1 MKKFLKIISVT
12 LCVAIFVML
21 FSSCNLFLHGGDFVL
36 MADRYS
42 IQPTGTD
49 FPELFFYDKDGN
61 EIKNTASITVYVDG
75 EKVKRRRVTL
85 TEEKTVSVYAEYNGM
100 RSNTIFV
107 TGEFASNL
115 PIIIIDTDGKQVSQ
129 YRETEGTFYLYD
141 RDFKGITDYGANA
154 TPSVV
159 SDCTVKIRGQ
169 SSALIYDKKQ
179 YKIHLQNEDGSNNN
193 ISLLGMPKE
202 NDWIINGTYGDTT
215 VMHNYLVY
223 SLAAQ
228 MDFGWAPRVRYCE
241 AYVTKDKDNLKDDEY
256 LGLFVLMESIKI
268 DENRVN
274 VTKGN
279 KNSNPEDIGYI
290 FAKDKGVDNSNS
302 INTRY
307 DTYKLEAPSADNI
320 SASQKKYLRDKIQAF
335 EDVLYSNNF
344 KDEQTGYRAYFDAD
358 SYIDAILLTELTKNI
373 DGIRLSTYFKMD
385 TDGIIRYGAVWD
397 YDISCGTC
405 DYGMSSHLPL
415 YFVCLDPNYRYAKD
429 NVYQWLDRMM
439 EDEWFRNRLVERYRE
454 LRETVFAEENIQGII
469 DAAYYEALEGATRNG
484 KRWPALYNGSKVWP
498 NKYMFDSYTEAVNDL
513 KTWLHKRVAWL
524 DENIGWVNG
533 EKQSYGNPTDYNRY
547 L

>member
-1 MKKFLKIISVT
+1 MKKILRIISVI
-12 LCVAIFVML
+12 LCVATFVTL

-49 FPELFFYDKDGN
+49 FPELFFFDKEGN
-61 EIKNTASITVYVDG
+61 EIKNTASVTVYVDG
-75 EKVKRRRVTL
+75 ERVKRRRVTL
-85 TEEKTVSVYAEYNGM
+85 TEEKTVPVYAEYNGM

-107 TGEFASNL
+107 TGEFTSNL
-115 PIIIIDTDGKQVSQ
+115 PVIVIDTDGKKVNNF
-129 YRETEGTFYLYD
+129 RETDGTFYLYD
-141 RDFKGITDYGANA
+141 RDVHGNTNYGKNA
-154 TPSVV
+154 SPVVV

-169 SSALIYDKKQ
+169 SSAQIYDKKQ
-179 YKIHLQNEDGSNNN
+179 YKIHLENADGTNNN
-193 ISLLGMPKE
+193 IALLGMPQE

-223 SLAAQ
+223 KLAAE

-241 AYVTKDKDNLKDDEY
+241 AYITSDKDNMTDDEY

-268 DENRVN
+268 DANRVN
-274 VTKGN
+274 VTKGD
-279 KNSNPEDIGYI
+279 KTSKPEDIGYV
-290 FAKDKGVDNSNS
+290 FARDKGVDNSNALR
-302 INTRY
+302 TKY
-307 DTYKLEAPSADNI
+307 DTYKLEAPSADSI
-320 SASQKKYLRDKIQAF
+320 SASQKVYLKNKIQAF

-344 KDEQTGYRAYFDAD
+344 KDPERGYRAYFDAD
-358 SYIDAILLTELTKNI
+358 SYIDAVLLTELTKNV

-405 DYGMSSHLPL
+405 NYGMSTHLPL
-415 YFVCLDPNYRYAKD
+415 YFICLDPNYRYA
-429 NVYQWLDRMM
+429 NNGEYPWLDRMM
-439 EDEWFRNRLVERYRE
+439 QDEWFRNRLVERYRE
-454 LRETVFAEENIQGII
+454 LRETVFSEAKIQGII
-469 DAAYYEALEGATRNG
+469 DEAYYEAFEGATRNG
-484 KRWPALYNGSKVWP
+484 KRWPALYGGGAIWP

-513 KTWLHKRVAWL
+513 KTWLHKRVEWL
-524 DENIGWVNG
+524 DENIGFING
-533 EKQSYGNPTDYNRY
+533 EKDSYGTPTDYDRY